1 MSSNSNNNT
10 NNKSQNSNRKG
21 NKSKKANWK
30 SSRLPSANKDSFKG
44 DCEELKGKTYFVGSA
59 KQVDNFNTTT
69 EAIMEYFLREYTNG
83 LDVVESLEAYAQK
96 DFTSETPTLSIP
108 TNATDEEKSALK
120 VAYKEEMKQFIA
132 RKGMLRTN
140 LVKAYGI
147 IWGQCTKGLRAKLEA
162 RKNWNDGTDD
172 RIKYKPINLLKAI
185 KEITHNHQDSKY
197 PQESIYF
204 CIKNVFTMKQED
216 NEGLTDFTKRF
227 NNAID
232 IMETQ
237 HGMFSMTAYLKTRS
251 DFKAADAADNANVKK
266 EIHKKQYD

>member
-120 VAYKEEMKQFIA
+120 DAYKEEMKQFIA

-140 LVKAYGI
+140 LVLTLLPLVGTYGN
-147 IWGQCTKGLRAKLEA
+147 KRSLRLTFMM
-162 RKNWNDGTDD
+162 G
-172 RIKYKPINLLKAI
+172 IL
-185 KEITHNHQDSKY
+185 
-197 PQESIYF
+197 
-204 CIKNVFTMKQED
+204 NV
-216 NEGLTDFTKRF
+216 
-227 NNAID
+227 
-232 IMETQ
+232 
-237 HGMFSMTAYLKTRS
+237 STAC
-251 DFKAADAADNANVKK
+251 
-266 EIHKKQYD
+266 Q

>member
-1 MSSNSNNNT
+1 LTSDITPRGTPGQIVWMKGILKPPSQQLQAADKMSSNSNNNT

-120 VAYKEEMKQFIA
+120 DAYKEEMKQFIA

-197 PQESIYF
+197 PQESNLF
-204 CIKNVFTMKQED
+204 LHQERVH
-216 NEGLTDFTKRF
+216 NEAGR
-227 NNAID
+227 
-232 IMETQ
+232 Q
-237 HGMFSMTAYLKTRS
+237 
-251 DFKAADAADNANVKK
+251 
-266 EIHKKQYD
+266 

>member
-83 LDVVESLEAYAQK
+83 LDVVGSLEAYAEK
-96 DFTSETPTLSIP
+96 DFTSKTP
-108 TNATDEEKSALK
+108 TDEEKSALK
-120 VAYKEEMKQFIA
+120 DAYKEEMKQFIT
-132 RKGMLRTN
+132 RKGMLRSN

-147 IWGQCTKGLRAKLEA
+147 IWGQCTKGL
-162 RKNWNDGTDD
+162 
-172 RIKYKPINLLKAI
+172 
-185 KEITHNHQDSKY
+185 
-197 PQESIYF
+197 
-204 CIKNVFTMKQED
+204 
-216 NEGLTDFTKRF
+216 
-227 NNAID
+227 
-232 IMETQ
+232 
-237 HGMFSMTAYLKTRS
+237 
-251 DFKAADAADNANVKK
+251 
-266 EIHKKQYD
+266 